1 MKLLL
6 RLRMLA
12 FTSSLRLGHSEFLLV
27 LELVL
32 MGIEVRRPT
41 KHMKRLSATLPMKKS
56 VELQLER
63 YVLVR

>member
-27 LELVL
+27 LERTQI
-32 MGIEVRRPT
+32 GAHGHRGKET
-41 KHMKRLSATLPMKKS
+41 DKAYEAS
-56 VELQLER
+56 VCYPAYEEIC
-63 YVLVR
+63 